1 MRFRP
6 DPFIVAL
13 VAAAILASA
22 VPATGESL
30 DVLKVA
36 SKISIALLFFLY
48 GARLPTRE
56 AITGLKHW
64 RLHASILTMTFVLF
78 PLLGLTAR
86 FLVPE
91 VLTKP
96 LYAGVLLLC
105 LVPSTVQASVAFTSI
120 ARGNVAGAV
129 VSASL
134 SNLLGVFITPL
145 LVVALMSGTGDV
157 QIDATS
163 ILKIVVQLFLP
174 FVVGQSIRPLIKR
187 WVSKNDSRLRIFDRS
202 SILLIV
208 YVAFSEGVNAH
219 VWATLDAPSLIG
231 LVGVCIVLLA
241 LVMATTVVLGRVL
254 GFDRA
259 DRIALLFCGSKK
271 SLTSGLPMATVLFAG
286 QGVALIILPLMIF
299 HQIQLIVC
307 AWIAGRLARSD
318 PEGSGAESGD

>member
-13 VAAAILASA
+13 VATAILASA
-22 VPATGESL
+22 VPATGGAL
-30 DVLKVA
+30 DVLRVA

-48 GARLPTRE
+48 GARLSTKE

-64 RLHASILTMTFVLF
+64 RLHTSILAMTFVLF
-78 PLLGLTAR
+78 PLLGLAAK

-91 VLTKP
+91 ILTKP

-105 LVPSTVQASVAFTSI
+105 LIPSTVQASVAFTSI

-145 LVVALMSGTGDV
+145 LVAALMRGTGDV
-157 QIDATS
+157 HIDATS

-174 FVVGQSIRPLIKR
+174 FVAGQLIRPLIRR

-208 YVAFSEGVNAH
+208 YVAFSEGVNAD
-219 VWATLDAPSLIG
+219 VWATLDAAALVG

-241 LVMATTVVLGRVL
+241 LVMASTIVLGRVF
-254 GFDRA
+254 GFDRG

-271 SLTSGLPMATVLFAG
+271 SLASGLPMATVLFAG

-307 AWIAGRLARSD
+307 AWIAGRLARST
-318 PEGSGAESGD
+318 PGAVQTT